1 MASFVKADSWWALS
15 RRNLPFSVGESGN
28 WVYPFIDLFFDKF
41 NPRRCE
47 RNVEAWFKFKTHF
60 PSFLR
65 GISFQHSNFAL
76 PSKHWNFSS
85 ASSFTQ
91 NLHLNL
97 ILFRN
102 NSSHFNIFLSL
113 FFFLLKVAAQNLS
126 STIYF
131 SLSLNGNINLLHYI
145 HEKLRWI
152 NPISLLS
159 TIINGRWWF
168 FSSA

>member
-1 MASFVKADSWWALS
+1 MASFVKADSWWALL

-91 NLHLNL
+91 NLNLNL

-102 NSSHFNIFLSL
+102 NSSHFNIFFVESRRAKLIVDNLFLTQFKRQHQFVSL
-113 FFFLLKVAAQNLS
+113 YPRKVA
-126 STIYF
+126 
-131 SLSLNGNINLLHYI
+131 LN
-145 HEKLRWI
+145 
-152 NPISLLS
+152 
-159 TIINGRWWF
+159 
-168 FSSA
+168 